1 MANFV
6 ISTHMTKGDVL
17 PFLRFGSAL
26 RKRGHDVTLVT
37 HGAFESLAL
46 KAGISFCAL
55 DAPEEYE
62 EVMKDLYLIEDP
74 LNRPELA
81 AIYHKKYYSHEKF
94 RKEYDILSALCSR
107 EDSVLVCKER
117 DGFVAMMVSE
127 KLQIPIITGVLAPS
141 YLTQL
146 QVWEE
151 IGLEYAISLINSFR
165 DEIGLPPVQSWTRWL
180 GGSKKNIAFWHETFD
195 SALPAE
201 KENLPVQTVGF
212 PLADTA
218 EYEAIPESL
227 AEFIRGGE
235 PPILIT
241 GGTGKM
247 IRPNF
252 YQVSIEACK
261 LLKRRTILVS
271 NHEELIQTDLP
282 DFIQWHRV
290 LPLASVYPL
299 VGAVIHHGGIGTIS
313 GAMVAGIPQLA
324 LAADT
329 DRPDNGLRIKN
340 LGIGDYLPPFQW
352 KPEIIAQS
360 LLQTLKPSVYN
371 RCRNLA
377 EIIKKHD
384 TMSTACAVAEAVVG
398 KREYAISS
406 DEIKMEDTSRKQTG
420 REPVVAGS
428 HASLSDN
435 RRAWLAQQLLKRRQA
450 DSRPHAGNE
459 VANDYRN

>member
-37 HGAFESLAL
+37 HGVFESLAV

-55 DAPEEYE
+55 DTPEEYE

-81 AIYHKKYYSHEKF
+81 AEYHRKYYSHDKF
-94 RKEYDILSALCSR
+94 RKEYEILSGLCSR

-141 YLTQL
+141 YVTQL

-151 IGLEYAISLINSFR
+151 IGLEYAIALINSFR
-165 DEIGLPPVQSWTRWL
+165 HELALPPVQSWTKWL
-180 GGSKKNIAFWHETFD
+180 GGSKKNLAFWHETFD
-195 SALPAE
+195 SALPVE
-201 KENLPVQTVGF
+201 EGQLSVQTVGF
-212 PLADTA
+212 PLADNA
-218 EYEAIPESL
+218 EYEAIPASL
-227 AEFIRGGE
+227 AEFIRDGE

-271 NHEELIQTDLP
+271 NHEELIQTELP
-282 DFIQWHRV
+282 DYIQWHRV

-299 VGAVIHHGGIGTIS
+299 LGAVIHHGGIGTIS

-329 DRPDNGLRIKN
+329 DRPDNGMRIKN

-352 KPEIIAQS
+352 KPELIAKS
-360 LLQTLKPSVYN
+360 VLQILKPSVHK
-371 RCRNLA
+371 RCQDLA
-377 EIIKKHD
+377 EIIRNHD
-384 TMSTACAVAEAVVG
+384 TMSEACALAEAVVG
-398 KREYAISS
+398 KREYAIAS
-406 DEIKMEDTSRKQTG
+406 EEVKADTHQEQTN
-420 REPVVAGS
+420 REPVVLWEQEP
-428 HASLSDN
+428 LSDN
-435 RRAWLAQQLLKRRQA
+435 RRAWLAQQLLKRRQT
-450 DSRPHAGNE
+450 DNRPQAGSE
-459 VANDYRN
+459 VTHEHRN